1 MSVIHPAKGTY
12 TQLNTN
18 DLILHVNQNAGQ
30 DNAPKKKR
38 GRKNF
43 DILCNNLNIDIT
55 NSV

>member
-12 TQLNTN
+12 TQLNIN

-38 GRKNF
+38 KKKLRH
-43 DILCNNLNIDIT
+43 T
-55 NSV
+55 VQQS